1 MVVEW
6 INSTNITGLDKGRY
20 AASLGDA
27 HQYLVIGILMRLG
40 FQVAHVTDRGL
51 PYDIVIRAFKKK
63 GGETVLIRCQVRTLR
78 KGRISFIAGT
88 RAGVDR
94 EYKSGVKQYKFTTEH
109 NDLLIGVD
117 SETLDLYL
125 IPTRF
130 TEEWGREKAVS
141 KLKPLKNNWDI
152 LLNWNDE
159 FLRKLQKQLPP

>member
-1 MVVEW
+1 MMVEW

-63 GGETVLIRCQVRTLR
+63 GGETVLIRCQVRTIR

-94 EYKSGVKQYKFTTEH
+94 KYIPGVKEYKFTTEH

-117 SETLDLYL
+117 PETLDLYL

-141 KLKPLKNNWDI
+141 KLKLLKNNWDI

>member
-1 MVVEW
+1 MMVEW

-94 EYKSGVKQYKFTTEH
+94 EYKSGVKEYKFTTEH

-117 SETLDLYL
+117 PETLDLYL

-130 TEEWGREKAVS
+130 IEKWEEK
-141 KLKPLKNNWDI
+141 KQYQN
-152 LLNWNDE
+152 LN
-159 FLRKLQKQLPP
+159 F

>member
-1 MVVEW
+1 MMVEW

-63 GGETVLIRCQVRTLR
+63 GGETTLIRCQVRTLR
-78 KGRISFIAGT
+78 KGKISFISGT

-117 SETLDLYL
+117 PETLTFILSL
-125 IPTRF
+125 HVLSKSG
-130 TEEWGREKAVS
+130 EEK
-141 KLKPLKNNWDI
+141 KQYQN
-152 LLNWNDE
+152 LN
-159 FLRKLQKQLPP
+159 L

>member
-1 MVVEW
+1 MMVEW

-63 GGETVLIRCQVRTLR
+63 GGETVLIRCQVRTIR

-94 EYKSGVKQYKFTTEH
+94 EYKSGVKEYKFTTEH

-117 SETLDLYL
+117 PETLDLYL

-141 KLKPLKNNWDI
+141 KLKLLKNNWDI

>member
-1 MVVEW
+1 MMVEW

-51 PYDIVIRAFKKK
+51 PYDIVIRAFKKE
-63 GGETVLIRCQVRTLR
+63 GGEAVLIRCQVRTIR

-94 EYKSGVKQYKFTTEH
+94 EYKSGVKEYKFTTEH

-117 SETLDLYL
+117 PETLDLYL
-125 IPTRF
+125 IPTLL
-130 TEEWGREKAVS
+130 TEEWGKGRAVS

>member
-1 MVVEW
+1 MMVEW

-63 GGETVLIRCQVRTLR
+63 GGETVLIRCQVRTIR

-94 EYKSGVKQYKFTTEH
+94 EYKSGVKEYKFTTEH

-117 SETLDLYL
+117 PETLDLYL
-125 IPTRF
+125 IPTLL
-130 TEEWGREKAVS
+130 TEEWGKGRAVS